1 MISLTLGLLL
11 VAAFLIVLQRCRSAF
26 AVNESLARQQDAA
39 RHVLSVLVPDIEHA
53 GFYGYGRA
61 PAVIGS
67 LPSGIHACGSG
78 FATSLAV
85 TVEGSDNEYRLACT
99 PTASA
104 SGARVGADTL
114 TLRHASTGMVAP
126 RAGRLQL
133 YSQSLS
139 LSSSPVLFSDGNAP
153 GLADTAHEVRDVEVR
168 TYYIANDSVQRP
180 GWPALRVKA
189 LTESRGAAQFRD
201 EEILPGVE
209 DLQIE
214 MGVATLAADGT
225 ARLSYVAPGSARA
238 RDGSVVAVRVWL
250 RIRADVTEPGFL
262 DQRSLAYANVVY
274 TPTAAEAK
282 QRRML
287 VERTVA
293 LRNAPTLPE
302 SPVISTP

>member
-11 VAAFLIVLQRCRSAF
+11 VAAFLFVLQRCRFAF

-39 RHVLSVLVPDIEHA
+39 RHALSVLVPDIEHA
-53 GFYGYGRA
+53 GFYGFGHA

-85 TVEGSDNEYRLACT
+85 SVEGSDNLYRLGCA
-99 PTASA
+99 PPASA
-104 SGARVGADTL
+104 GGARVGADTL
-114 TLRHASTGMVAP
+114 TLRHASPGTAAP
-126 RAGRLQL
+126 HAGRLQL
-133 YSQSLS
+133 NSQSLS
-139 LSSSPVLFSDGNAP
+139 LSSSPVLFSDGNPPNVAAP
-153 GLADTAHEVRDVEVR
+153 DHEVRDVEVR

-180 GWPALRVKA
+180 GWPALRVKS
-189 LTESRGAAQFRD
+189 LTESRGAALFRD

-209 DLQIE
+209 DLQVE
-214 MGVATLAADGT
+214 MGVATLASDGT

-262 DQRSLAYANVVY
+262 DERSLAYANVVY
-274 TPTAAEAK
+274 TPTADEAK

-293 LRNAPTLPE
+293 LRNTPLLPA
-302 SPVISTP
+302 SSASSTP